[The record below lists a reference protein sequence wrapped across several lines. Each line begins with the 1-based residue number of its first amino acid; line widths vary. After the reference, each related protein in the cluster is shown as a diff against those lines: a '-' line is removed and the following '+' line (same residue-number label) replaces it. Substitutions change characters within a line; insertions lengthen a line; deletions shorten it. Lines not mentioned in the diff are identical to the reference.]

1 MKFETGMENNTSE
14 LCDGGECES
23 CPTDPS
29 LLIEFKHAIHALG
42 GKWKLE
48 ILFTLM
54 HGGVRF
60 GALRRALMP
69 ITQHMLTAQLRELE
83 RDGLVVRKVLAE
95 KPLQVEY
102 ELTDSAWGLTPA
114 FRELLVWSKAYGP
127 RRSAPASETAIGAE
141 LA

>member
-1 MKFETGMENNTSE
+1 MRDRYGNNTSE

-23 CPTDPS
+23 CPTDPD

-42 GKWKLE
+42 DKWKLE
-48 ILFTLM
+48 ILFSLM
-54 HGGVRF
+54 NGGVRF
-60 GALRRALMP
+60 GALRRALVP

-83 RDGLVVRKVLAE
+83 RDGLVARKVLAE

-102 ELTDSAWGLTPA
+102 GLTNSAWGLTPA
-114 FRELLVWSKAYGP
+114 FRELLAWSKLYGP
-127 RRSAPASETAIGAE
+127 RRHAEAGETTLGAG

>member
-1 MKFETGMENNTSE
+1 MEFETGMENNTSDM
-14 LCDGGECES
+14 CDGGECEN

-29 LLIEFKHAIHALG
+29 LLIEFKTAIHALS

-60 GALRRALMP
+60 GALRRALVP

-83 RDGLVVRKVLAE
+83 RDGLVARKVLAE

-114 FRELLVWSKAYGP
+114 FRELLVWSKTYGP
-127 RRSAPASETAIGAE
+127 RRSARASETTLGAE

>member
-23 CPTDPS
+23 CPTDPN

-54 HGGVRF
+54 NGGVRF
-60 GALRRALMP
+60 GALRRALVP
-69 ITQHMLTAQLRELE
+69 ITQHMLAAQLRELE
-83 RDGLVVRKVLAE
+83 RDGLVARKVLAE

-114 FRELLVWSKAYGP
+114 FRELLAWSKTYGP
-127 RRSAPASETAIGAE
+127 RRHAEASETTVGAAIG
-141 LA
+141 

>member
-23 CPTDPS
+23 CPTDPD
-29 LLIEFKHAIHALG
+29 LLIEFKHAIRALG

-54 HGGVRF
+54 NGGVRF
-60 GALRRALMP
+60 GALRRALVP

-83 RDGLVVRKVLAE
+83 RDGLVSRKVLAE
-95 KPLQVEY
+95 KPLRVAY
-102 ELTDSAWGLTPA
+102 ELTDSAWGLAPA
-114 FRELLVWSKAYGP
+114 FRELLAWSKIHGP
-127 RRSAPASETAIGAE
+127 RRHAEASETTLGAAIG
-141 LA
+141 

>member
-1 MKFETGMENNTSE
+1 MKIETGMENNTSDV
-14 LCDGGECES
+14 CDGGDCDN
-23 CPTDPS
+23 CPTDPT
-29 LLIEFKHAIHALG
+29 LLIDSKQAIHALS

-60 GALRRALMP
+60 GALRRALVP

-83 RDGLVVRKVLAE
+83 RDGLVARKVLAE
-95 KPLQVEY
+95 RPLQVEY

-114 FRELLVWSKAYGP
+114 FRELLTWSKTYGP
-127 RRSAPASETAIGAE
+127 RRSTAASETTVGAG

>member
-1 MKFETGMENNTSE
+1 MENNTSE

-23 CPTDPS
+23 CPTDPN
-29 LLIEFKHAIHALG
+29 LLIEFKRAIHALG

-54 HGGVRF
+54 NGGVRF
-60 GALRRALMP
+60 GALRRALVP

-83 RDGLVVRKVLAE
+83 RDGLVSRKVLAE

-114 FRELLVWSKAYGP
+114 FRELLAWSKTYGP
-127 RRSAPASETAIGAE
+127 RRHAEVSETTVGAAIS
-141 LA
+141 

>member
-1 MKFETGMENNTSE
+1 MENNTTDI
-14 LCDGGECES
+14 CDVGDCDS
-23 CPTDPS
+23 CPTDPT
-29 LLIEFKHAIHALG
+29 LLIDSKQAIHALS

-60 GALRRALMP
+60 GALRRALVP

-83 RDGLVVRKVLAE
+83 HDGLVARKVLAE

-114 FRELLVWSKAYGP
+114 FRELLAWSKTYGL
-127 RRSAPASETAIGAE
+127 RRSALASEATVGAE
-141 LA
+141 LT

>member
-1 MKFETGMENNTSE
+1 MKIETGMENSTSDV
-14 LCDGGECES
+14 CDSGDCDS
-23 CPTDPS
+23 CPTDPT
-29 LLIEFKHAIHALG
+29 LLTDSKQAIHALS

-60 GALRRALMP
+60 GALRRALVP
-69 ITQHMLTAQLRELE
+69 VTQHMLTAQLRELE
-83 RDGLVVRKVLAE
+83 RDGLVARKVLTE

-114 FRELLVWSKAYGP
+114 FRELLVWSKTYGP
-127 RRSAPASETAIGAE
+127 RRSPQASETALGAE

>member
-1 MKFETGMENNTSE
+1 MKFETGMENNTSHV
-14 LCDGGECES
+14 CDGREGDS
-23 CPTDPS
+23 CPTDPA

-54 HGGVRF
+54 NGGVRF
-60 GALRRALMP
+60 GALRRALAP

-83 RDGLVVRKVLAE
+83 GDGLVARKVLAE

-102 ELTDSAWGLTPA
+102 ELTDSAWGLLPA
-114 FRELLVWSKAYGP
+114 FRELLAWSRTYGS
-127 RRSAPASETAIGAE
+127 RHHAEVSETTLGAG